1 MCILLYLSG
10 IFIFELVQYT
20 FYQNIFFLEGGR
32 KEHNWLLFFSSAI
45 FASKIWLVYSK
56 NLDILY
62 FMFYLTLITPCTFTA
77 GHIWLRFVDVHWK
90 YSLRMCVT
98 FSLRSFGRISSKSAF
113 YSSLTKS
120 SSAIFIF
127 QMTND
132 AINLRP
138 ILERIST
145 FPKMTILNVL
155 IQGYIAWSF
164 SIEINRKIFIII

>member
-1 MCILLYLSG
+1 VYFIIFKWNIYIWTSAIYILSVY
-10 IFIFELVQYT
+10 
-20 FYQNIFFLEGGR
+20 FFFGGGGR
-32 KEHNWLLFFSSAI
+32 KEHNWLIFFSSAI

-62 FMFYLTLITPCTFTA
+62 VMFYLTLATPCTFTA

-98 FSLRSFGRISSKSAF
+98 FSLRSSGRISSKSAF

-138 ILERIST
+138 ILECIST